1 MREEEYAFA
10 VAYTKTIENKML
22 SQKDLD
28 TLLRYETTAEAMKFL
43 QDRGY
48 GRGAAEPEEM
58 LRAEIEKAWQVVYDA
73 CGEEVPV
80 EILLYQNDFHNL
92 KTILK
97 AVMSNAQ
104 WENLVLRPSVAAP
117 EEIYEA
123 VVHAQFD
130 DLPAFLREPARE
142 AYALIST
149 TNDGQLTEIFLDKAL
164 FAAMRSRAAA
174 EHSQFLQRWVE
185 MNIVIAD
192 LKTAVRG
199 AFGRKTKA
207 FLENAM
213 IPSDTLNIQRLAAA
227 AAESMEAVCDVIA
240 QAYPD
245 AAEALRK
252 SFDTFEK
259 WCDNYRMS
267 MVREEKN
274 KFFGFEPI
282 LAFLIGKQA
291 EIQALRIILSGKENH
306 VPAEIIEE
314 RLRDMYV

>member
-1 MREEEYAFA
+1 
-10 VAYTKTIENKML
+10 ML

-48 GRGAAEPEEM
+48 GREAAEPEEM
-58 LRAEIEKAWQVVYDA
+58 LRAEMEKAWQVVYDA
-73 CGEEVPV
+73 CGEEAPV

-97 AVMSNAQ
+97 AVMSNAP
-104 WENLVLRPSVAAP
+104 WENLVLRPSVTAP
-117 EEIYEA
+117 AEIYEA

-164 FAAMRSRAAA
+164 FAAMHSRAAA

-185 MNIVIAD
+185 INIVIAD

-213 IPSDTLNIQRLAAA
+213 IPSDTLHTERLVTA
-227 AAESMEAVCDVIA
+227 AAEGPEAVYDVIA
-240 QAYPD
+240 AQGYPD

-252 SFDTFEK
+252 SYDAFEK

-267 MVREEKN
+267 MVRAEKN